1 MAGTKGRV
9 AHWLAAHGLV
19 LTFVVGAGSIPAATP
34 MSDNTERSAVD
45 ATSTAAVGDGRFL
58 VLVADPGW
66 PFKDKLPGPG
76 RGASKHYS
84 TPALEVLVEAY
95 RGWVT
100 SSYVVAD
107 DAVLLCWRV
116 ASMQREALDLIDA
129 WEFELKSEAVWL
141 KRTLNGKRHFGMG
154 RQVRLEHEVC
164 LIATRGRVRARD
176 MAVRS
181 TFMECGA
188 CHGAGAGQEL
198 TAEGWVAADCP
209 VCAGTGLAGDE
220 EILRATAECSPSITF
235 SAEAERVH
243 SRKPACFR
251 NIVERLYAGPYLE
264 LFARE
269 HRPGW
274 TCWGDEVP
282 YACRDCGD
290 QVTPDRK
297 PPHYAMPVCHACLP
311 PAEPLPVAG

>member
-1 MAGTKGRV
+1 
-9 AHWLAAHGLV
+9 
-19 LTFVVGAGSIPAATP
+19 

-45 ATSTAAVGDGRFL
+45 AVVSAAGDRRFR

-76 RGASKHYS
+76 RGASWHYR
-84 TPALEVLVEAY
+84 TPELAVLVEAY
-95 RGWVT
+95 RGLVT
-100 SSYVVAD
+100 SPDVVAD
-107 DAVLLCWRV
+107 DAVLACWRV
-116 ASMQREALDLIDA
+116 ASMQRGALDLIDA
-129 WEFELKSEAVWL
+129 WEFNLKSEVVWL

-181 TFMECGA
+181 TFMECGSCAGTGAIAARGHAGEIVGGTMLA
-188 CHGAGAGQEL
+188 CQ
-198 TAEGWVAADCP
+198 
-209 VCAGTGLAGDE
+209 VCGGTGLAGDE
-220 EILRATAECSPSITF
+220 EILRATAECSPSIMF

-269 HRPGW
+269 LHPGW
-274 TCWGDEVP
+274 TSWGDDVP

-297 PPHYAMPVCHACLP
+297 PPHCTTPVCHACLP